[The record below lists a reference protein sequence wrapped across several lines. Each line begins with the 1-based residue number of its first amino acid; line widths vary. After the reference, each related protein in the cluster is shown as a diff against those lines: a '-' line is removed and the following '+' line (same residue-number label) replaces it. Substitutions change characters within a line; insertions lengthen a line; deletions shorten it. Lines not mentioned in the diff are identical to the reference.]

1 MALLGPELFSL
12 RLPARGVGMALIA
25 QVLGAL
31 GRFEVGGMC
40 AGALDHLGQALGVF
54 QHRAG
59 AQQVIVEGLAPAV
72 LQEERLA
79 QAIQKALFADVRAG
93 VVDEDAGLD
102 VARGVDVAVELNMVI
117 SAISPSF
124 WKSMAKISLPPVRP
138 RISRTRSFI

>member
-1 MALLGPELFSL
+1 
-12 RLPARGVGMALIA
+12 
-25 QVLGAL
+25 
-31 GRFEVGGMC
+31 MC
-40 AGALDHLGQALGVF
+40 AGALDHLGQAIGVF

-102 VARGVDVAVELNMVI
+102 VARGLLM
-117 SAISPSF
+117 
-124 WKSMAKISLPPVRP
+124 WQ
-138 RISRTRSFI
+138 